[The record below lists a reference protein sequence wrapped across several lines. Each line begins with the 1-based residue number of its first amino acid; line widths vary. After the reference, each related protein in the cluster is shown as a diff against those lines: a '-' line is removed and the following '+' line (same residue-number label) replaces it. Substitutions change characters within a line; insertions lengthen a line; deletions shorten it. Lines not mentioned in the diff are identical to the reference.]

1 MEIIVNRLYRS
12 RQSKRIYRIIGNIMV
27 GSFVVEIIDTPPD
40 NNYMIGKKLNIISDF
55 LQKVNTPIKDEE
67 DEEEI

>member
-12 RQSKRIYRIIGNIMV
+12 RQSKRIYRIIDDMIG
-27 GSFVVEIIDTPPD
+27 GSFFVEIIYTPLG
-40 NNYMIGKKLNIISDF
+40 NNYMIGKTLNIISEF